1 MTGFVRE
8 SRGVLEPLIRDKS
21 DYPSINIQKIYI
33 YTKRK
38 RKDRAVVRFV
48 SQSASQR
55 WKPEAGS
62 SSSTDTHTAT
72 GYVYVSTHDRRAR
85 AGWTWTLLPGMIR

>member
-21 DYPSINIQKIYI
+21 DYPSIHIQKK

-62 SSSTDTHTAT
+62 STDTHTDT
-72 GYVYVSTHDRRAR
+72 RYRIRVRLYTRQ
-85 AGWTWTLLPGMIR
+85 AGKGRMDVDPSPWDD